1 VTDDAPDLP
10 VAAAATRVSSP
21 ESFNHA
27 ARENI
32 QTYGGMGFTWAAD
45 RRLYYRRAK
54 QLSLALGGEWRW
66 TDRLSTVLE
75 QRNAA

>member
-1 VTDDAPDLP
+1 
-10 VAAAATRVSSP
+10 
-21 ESFNHA
+21 
-27 ARENI
+27 
-32 QTYGGMGFTWAAD
+32 MGFTWAAD